1 MAGEISK
8 TVDVAGAMITAPVA
22 AVDWLV
28 IAPVLIP
35 LVFGALLLMFRHE
48 MRWHGIVALIGLAAL
63 VGADAALLAR
73 VLAHGPLSM
82 TMGSW
87 LPPFGISFTVD
98 ALGATFALTAG
109 VVAFICAIFAIRD
122 INASGRR
129 YGFYPFLMLMM
140 TGVSGAFLT
149 GDIFN
154 LYVWFEVFVISS
166 FGLLILGSE
175 KAQIDGATKY
185 AILNLVGTTL
195 FLIATAYLYGTFGT
209 LNMADIA
216 RKADGIRATAPL
228 MTLATLYLLA
238 FGMKAA
244 AFPVNFWLPASYHT
258 PRIVTAALFGGLL
271 TKIGVY
277 ALLRT
282 LVMLFPVERTVLAD
296 LIGLV
301 AIVTMILGVLGALA
315 QSDTRRIFG
324 FLVISGVGIMLAG
337 LALGTE
343 TGLAGAIFY
352 AVHSMLIMTA
362 LYLLAG
368 TMKEIGG
375 SFSLHELHGLY
386 RASPLL
392 AGIALVL
399 ALGVAGLPPASG
411 LWPKVLLVK
420 AALDMRAWWLAGAIL
435 VTGFLTTI
443 TMGRI
448 FLLAFWRDAPAKGV
462 TPAPMPATTAQP
474 ALGQGVLLALTIL
487 IVLLGVFPEPLIRV
501 ASIAAAGL
509 LHSAGYVDAVF
520 AAGGG

>member
-1 MAGEISK
+1 MAGESAK
-8 TVDVAGAMITAPVA
+8 AVDVAGAMIIGPVP
-22 AVDWLV
+22 AVDWLIV
-28 IAPVLIP
+28 APVLIP
-35 LVFGALLLMFRHE
+35 LIFGALLLMFRHE

-63 VGADAALLAR
+63 VGADAALLSR
-73 VLAHGPLSM
+73 VLEHGPLSM

-87 LPPFGISFTVD
+87 LPPFGISFTAD

-109 VVAFICAIFAIRD
+109 IVAFVCAIFALRD
-122 INASGRR
+122 IDVSGRR

-166 FGLLILGSE
+166 FGLLVLGSE
-175 KAQIDGATKY
+175 RAQIDGATKY

-216 RKADGIRATAPL
+216 RKAPTMSEAAPL

-258 PRIVTAALFGGLL
+258 PRIVAAALFGGLL
-271 TKIGVY
+271 TKIGIY

-282 LVMLFPVERTVLAD
+282 LVMLFPVERSILAD
-296 LIGLV
+296 LIGWV
-301 AIVTMILGVLGALA
+301 AVATMILGVLGALA
-315 QSDTRRIFG
+315 QSDTRRVFG
-324 FLVISGVGIMLAG
+324 FLVISGVGVMMAG

-343 TGLAGAIFY
+343 TGLSGTIFY

-368 TMKEIGG
+368 VMKEMGG
-375 SFSLHELHGLY
+375 SFSLHELSGLY

-392 AGIALVL
+392 TAIALLL
-399 ALGVAGLPPASG
+399 ALAIAGLPPASG

-420 AALDMRAWWLAGAIL
+420 AAVDANAWWLAGAIL
-435 VTGFLTTI
+435 LTGFLTTI
-443 TMGRI
+443 AMGRI
-448 FLLAFWRDAPAKGV
+448 FLFAFWRDAPAKGV
-462 TPAPMPATTAQP
+462 APVIVPATTALP
-474 ALGQGVLLALTIL
+474 ALGQGVLVVLTVP
-487 IVLLGVFPEPLIRV
+487 IVLLGIFPEPVIRV
-501 ASIAAAGL
+501 ANMAAAGL
-509 LHSAGYVDAVF
+509 LNSSAYINAVF
-520 AAGGG
+520 PAGGG